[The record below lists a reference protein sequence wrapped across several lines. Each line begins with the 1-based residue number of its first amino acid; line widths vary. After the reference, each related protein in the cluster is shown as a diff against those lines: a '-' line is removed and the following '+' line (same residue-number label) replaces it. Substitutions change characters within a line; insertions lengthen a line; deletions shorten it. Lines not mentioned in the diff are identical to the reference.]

1 MITPIKIS
9 PFAVRKSTSVD
20 ALQSIFSTYGGRNQW
35 TAQNSLVSGTNTTW
49 YDYAGTH
56 NLVNPAATNQPS
68 TINPDSDFNN
78 KKSATFLTDDYLIK
92 NTANYGSGQTTGS
105 LWMVIK
111 TPAVFTTSMIFTVA
125 NNVSN
130 LAQLLIYEIAASKQ
144 LGFYINNGTTI
155 VSLKANMTLL
165 VSTEYIIEVESNG
178 SLVSIYING
187 VLQTITTNVGTNAG
201 QWFSYANTGNT
212 LNNLAIGARINST
225 PFYYDGKIAFIGNYP
240 LLNATDRAGMFNA
253 LNSYYNVY

>member
-9 PFAVRKSTSVD
+9 PFARRLSGGLS
-20 ALQSIFSTYGGRNQW
+20 LQQIFNNFGGLNQW
-35 TAQNSLVSGTNTTW
+35 AAQNSTVVGTTTTW
-49 YDYAGTH
+49 LDYAGVH
-56 NLVNPAATNQPS
+56 NIENPAATNQPS
-68 TINPDSDFNN
+68 TTNPDSDFNN
-78 KKSATFLTDDYLIK
+78 KKSATFDGINDYLIK

-130 LAQLLIYEIAASKQ
+130 LAQLVIYEIAASKE
-144 LGFYINNGTTI
+144 LGFYISNGTTI
-155 VSLKANMTLL
+155 FSLKANMTLL

-187 VLQTITTNVGTNAG
+187 VLQTITTFVGTNAG

-225 PFYYDGKIAFIGNYP
+225 PFYYGGKIAFIGNYP